1 MVKGHGLLLVTK
13 QTESGDGAI
22 RTSYYS
28 RMLGIRAGSV
38 FIANLVWDSFYA
50 DCSLSLGLTSVL
62 ATQITGGKG
71 RPRSSFQGLGIR
83 VDRRVNQH
91 KRH

>member
-1 MVKGHGLLLVTK
+1 MVTPHGLIQGAK
-13 QTESGDGAI
+13 QAEIGDEPI